1 MTVKVLLL
9 GSTGMLGNYIL
20 KYLELQNVDVVCIK
34 CDAENEVELK
44 QNIKQYVKEN
54 VNCIIINCIG
64 LIPQSGEL
72 DELKY
77 LKINSIF
84 PKYLDIISNE
94 LNCKLIHIT
103 TDCVFNGTFNTDR
116 VNEQGTTKESYDED
130 SIKNEMGIYGMSKSL
145 GENLQNATVIRTS
158 IIGETFNGRK
168 NKSLLEWVRSNKNG
182 SVNGFTNHFWN
193 GVTCLQLAKI
203 IHEIITKNKY
213 WIGIRHIYS
222 PNVVSKYNLI
232 CIINEIYNLN
242 ININLCE
249 SNHINKSLKSKYSNI
264 FVIPDL
270 EIQIKEMYSFLK

>member
-1 MTVKVLLL
+1 MTDKVKVPLKVLLL

-20 KYLELQNVDVVCIK
+20 KYLKLQNITTICIK
-34 CDAENEVELK
+34 CDAENKIENIK
-44 QNIKQYVKEN
+44 QNIKEHITEN
-54 VNCIIINCIG
+54 VNCVIINCIG
-64 LIPQSGEL
+64 LIPQTGEL
-72 DELKY
+72 DDLKY

-103 TDCVFNGTFNTDR
+103 TDCVFD
-116 VNEQGTTKESYDED
+116 GTTKESYDED
-130 SIKNEMGIYGMSKSL
+130 SIKNEKSIYGMSKIL
-145 GENLQNATVIRTS
+145 GENLQNATIIRTS
-158 IIGETFNGRK
+158 IIGETFNGRV

-203 IHEIITKNKY
+203 INEIIITNEY

-222 PNVVSKYNLI
+222 PNVVSKYDLI

-242 ININLCE
+242 INIIP
-249 SNHINKSLKSKYSNI
+249 SKGDYDINKSLKSKYSNR

-270 EIQIKEMYSFLK
+270 EIQIKEMYAFLK

>member
-1 MTVKVLLL
+1 
-9 GSTGMLGNYIL
+9 
-20 KYLELQNVDVVCIK
+20 
-34 CDAENEVELK
+34 
-44 QNIKQYVKEN
+44 
-54 VNCIIINCIG
+54 
-64 LIPQSGEL
+64 
-72 DELKY
+72 
-77 LKINSIF
+77 
-84 PKYLDIISNE
+84 
-94 LNCKLIHIT
+94 
-103 TDCVFNGTFNTDR
+103 
-116 VNEQGTTKESYDED
+116 
-130 SIKNEMGIYGMSKSL
+130 MGIYGMSKSL

-168 NKSLLEWVRSNKNG
+168 NTSLLEWVRSNKNG

-203 IHEIITKNKY
+203 IHEIITTNKY

-242 ININLCE
+242 ININPCGG
-249 SNHINKSLKSKYSNI
+249 NYVNKSLISKYNNL

>member
-1 MTVKVLLL
+1 MSDKPLTQNALASKVLLL

-20 KYLELQNVDVVCIK
+20 KYLELQNTYVICIK
-34 CDAENEVELK
+34 CDAENEIELK
-44 QNIKQYVKEN
+44 ENIKEHIKEN

-64 LIPQSGEL
+64 LIPQTGEL
-72 DELKY
+72 DYLKY

-103 TDCVFNGTFNTDR
+103 TDCVFN
-116 VNEQGTTKESYDED
+116 GTTKESYDED

-168 NKSLLEWVRSNKNG
+168 NTSLLEWVRSNKNG

-203 IHEIITKNKY
+203 IHEIITTNKY

-242 ININLCE
+242 ININPCGG
-249 SNHINKSLKSKYSNI
+249 NYVNKSLKSKYNNL